1 MNSAMWN
8 SRAELLGAL
17 PGDEEWIMVPE
28 EEGHPP
34 PYDFFGL
41 GQTGQPTLQPQNN
54 FNVEQDENN
63 QQDDHCEDFRPMDAG
78 S

>member
-1 MNSAMWN
+1 
-8 SRAELLGAL
+8 
-17 PGDEEWIMVPE
+17 MVPE

-63 QQDDHCEDFRPMDAG
+63 QQDDHYEDFRPMDAG